1 MGTQKCNQCGKCCAN
16 VLMLSKREI
25 DKIKKYIKKNNISVI
40 NRNNVFLEEDVNICP
55 FLSEDNKC
63 NIYEVRPSICRS
75 FNCNPEFDKTM
86 DYKGV
91 KAINMLLTFG
101 PKDTFSV
108 QAPDLTSIN
117 EHIKELQNKIQKG
130 R

>member
-1 MGTQKCNQCGKCCAN
+1 MQNCNRCGKCCAN
-16 VLMLSKREI
+16 ILILTDEEI
-25 DKIKKYIKKNNISVI
+25 HIIKKYIHKHKIPII
-40 NRNNVFLEEDVNICP
+40 NRNNILLNEDVNICP
-55 FLSEDNKC
+55 FLSEDNKQC

-75 FNCNPEFDKTM
+75 FNCNPELDKNM
-86 DYKGV
+86 DYKDV

-117 EHIKELQNKIQKG
+117 EQIKELQNKIQKG

>member
-75 FNCNPEFDKTM
+75 FNCNPELDKNM
-86 DYKGV
+86 DYKDV

-108 QAPDLTSIN
+108 HAPDLTSIN
-117 EHIKELQNKIQKG
+117 EHITELQNKIQKG